1 MRKSLWIVLALLVV
15 VVGAPVARA
24 DSFTDGTINFTG
36 YGMPFIAP
44 TGSFV
49 FDNTTGKFTSFT
61 VNWNGLTIDFAS
73 AANGLSSTIASGCA
87 SAGVFTYLVND
98 ACGANLF
105 GGSPLSWTGG
115 ADPVGFGEEFDFLA
129 GNAGGIFLGIH
140 DFTSSQPFAE
150 SSGVFTVT
158 TSVVPTPEPSSL
170 ALVPLGLAAL
180 LLMRRRM
187 GHNRPSVV

>member
-36 YGMPFIAP
+36 SGMPFVAP

-49 FDNTTGKFTSFT
+49 FDNTTDKFTSFT

-73 AANGLSSTIASGCA
+73 AANGLSSTIASGCT
-87 SAGVFTYLVND
+87 SAGVFTYLVNN
-98 ACGANLF
+98 ACGANAF
-105 GGSPLSWTGG
+105 GFPLSWEGG
-115 ADPVGFGEEFDFLA
+115 ADPAGFGEEFDFLA

-140 DFTSSQPFAE
+140 DFTSTQPFAE
-150 SSGVFTVT
+150 SAGVFTVT